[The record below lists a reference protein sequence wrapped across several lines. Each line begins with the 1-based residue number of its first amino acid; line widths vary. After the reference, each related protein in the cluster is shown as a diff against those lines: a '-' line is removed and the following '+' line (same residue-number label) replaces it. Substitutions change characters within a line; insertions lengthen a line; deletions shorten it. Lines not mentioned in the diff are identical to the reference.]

1 MPHILTLCGSLRA
14 ASSNR
19 SLLRAAE
26 QLAPA
31 GVTFEHYEDVGTLPH
46 FNPDLEAGPLPEAV
60 TTLRAK
66 IGAADAIL
74 ISCPEYARGI
84 PGAFKN
90 ALDWLVGGHEF
101 PGKPI
106 ALFNASARA
115 SDALA
120 ALRLVLTTMSG
131 RVIDEAGITVS
142 LLAKNMEAEAIAADP
157 AIRVVIEAG
166 LAKLLAAIEDRQSD

>member
-26 QLAPA
+26 RLAPA
-31 GVTFEHYEDVGTLPH
+31 GATFEHCEDVGALPP
-46 FNPDLEAGPLPEAV
+46 FNPDLEAGPLPGPV
-60 TTLRAK
+60 VVLRAK
-66 IGAADAIL
+66 IAAADAIL

-115 SDALA
+115 SDAQA

-131 RVIDEAGITVS
+131 RVVDEAAITVA
-142 LLAKNMEAEAIAADP
+142 LLAKNMDGEAIAADP
-157 AIRVVIEAG
+157 TLRPVIEGG
-166 LAKLLAAIEDRQSD
+166 LAALIAAIDQSG